1 MNEPAGTP
9 EAEAQDG
16 PSPGMRTLG
25 ILMMAVAL
33 LGLVAHVTMYLMALG
48 APVRPDWLTDYLHGP
63 GIKVDLV
70 VAFITLV
77 GNWFHYRRTAMNLDI
92 LSRIAIYLWILSS
105 LLLWVRTPGA

>member
-25 ILMMAVAL
+25 VLMMAVAL
-33 LGLVAHVTMYLMALG
+33 LGLAAHVTMYLMAWG
-48 APVRPDWLTDYLHGP
+48 APARPPWLTAYLHG
-63 GIKVDLV
+63 GIQVDLV
-70 VAFITLV
+70 VAFMTLV

>member
-9 EAEAQDG
+9 ETEAPDVL
-16 PSPGMRTLG
+16 SPKMRALG
-25 ILMMAVAL
+25 VLMMAVAL

-48 APVRPDWLTDYLHGP
+48 APVRPDWLTAYLHGP

-70 VAFITLV
+70 VAFMTLV
-77 GNWFHYRRTAMNLDI
+77 GNWFHYRHTAMNLDI
-92 LSRIAIYLWILSS
+92 ASRIAIYLWILSS